1 MVLSR
6 CYQLANSDQLY
17 ASITTSFSQAASLTE
32 AQYERSLED
41 LRKELV
47 AVREKSMLD
56 AKGFQMEVSE
66 LKKQVAVLRDTTKV
80 GEKQRALEAL
90 QSDSKDNLLLIKE
103 LQESL
108 EMVDAEKA
116 LLAERLLDLEEG
128 VEQRVA
134 DRIAMERGYTKRL
147 QQDVENLR
155 AQNQETVEHYQQ
167 MEQER
172 NLLMAERDELNN
184 WMAVYEAGHGM
195 QEQSRVSKKLKEDN
209 RRLDIAMQAFQSQ
222 VGVLTDANAA
232 LTQAFA
238 RLKKETGKPADFSY
252 PELELHAEVQSAN
265 TSLLA
270 QKIVL
275 EEQVA
280 ALEAE
285 NTRMRTAMKNQ
296 AASIGEQGFKYTG
309 MSPDMLLQVNDFAS
323 NLRDGKVE
331 LPLNDRSRTLLGENN
346 SLKDEIGLLRLQV
359 ERYERE
365 IAGSISMSPR
375 GVVQAAINAVR
386 LPLDDS
392 RPAVVHDDVLRLAQ
406 ENVAMHEKLNS
417 LQSDLQKLLQKPTLL
432 EVTDKTATALTTPR
446 AVQGMISA
454 SELSDILTQNNRLML
469 KELEAIRTSRD
480 RDHHYFDDV
489 PAARETPYSI
499 SRNKAVTAAV
509 SRAAASYNSLTPA
522 AVAPTVAD
530 SVRPIAW
537 TPALVRGGMPFA
549 AATGPATP
557 HGKQLLKNALNQMNL
572 PPEEWAQDV
581 RDLNS
586 QLIECLEQLYEREQ
600 ELEDQSKV
608 LSTMEENLA
617 GIKQQMTSLYYD
629 YAQRSELWE
638 KRESQ
643 HKKDNKALN
652 EERDDLRLKLRR
664 MQDMAELLQRDNQDS
679 IHLKLA
685 ELTRKVTIYEVN
697 EAVLSRK
704 YIAQSEQ
711 LQQEV
716 TTRLSL
722 ETDFVEMEAS
732 LKRRILYLEQYKLAA
747 GSRIGHLQVKVD
759 ASVPQS
765 DYLVLQ
771 MEIDVLREDHLNTLR
786 REVEARMASLKALDH
801 ATELRSAR
809 IINSRLQSDLDAS
822 QASIRSKDSELLH
835 QKELTARALNAAK
848 SSLEVSQLVSELA
861 RFRGEASRLEVE
873 LMASN
878 RRAELLGEKL
888 QDILREF
895 ETSERRVKELERR
908 EIDLN
913 SKESA
918 ARRQALEMQLL
929 FDGGLTRSSAEE
941 LKLRLEKQERQLLES
956 AREVARHK
964 EIAEIASQQ
973 AQSLS
978 SFKKQYQD
986 EIVELREYCV
996 RLESRSDDE
1005 LLIGRL
1011 QRQLMSTKTTYKAFV
1026 RKYHFAR
1033 ENMRKRELAL
1043 RVLENRLDEQ
1053 DTTVMKAQESFRLE
1067 VSALKKA
1074 LYNLK
1079 NSVFENQEFRD
1090 KRLLLKG
1097 ADRERR
1103 KAATDK
1109 TSSLARSGF
1118 SAISLGEKLVDVSS
1132 KVDELA
1138 SQAEDAVSRAA
1149 QSEAE
1154 CRLMKDKVDCLS
1166 AERAILERTT
1176 VDLEALLKGKSKQ
1189 QAIAARLIALSEDI
1203 RVSKIANL
1211 QQRRQI
1217 QVLREEKR
1225 HLHSVISNIEA
1236 DVMELEESKVESETK
1251 HILYDIHDK
1260 AGLGSSAEEN
1270 FASRLLNFSQ
1280 LKKEDHTESSDRSIP
1295 PPQTGPPRAAPGDKA
1310 EQLGSKLTLDIDAIT
1325 GGEEPTAI
1333 TLTSDDLYRKLKAA
1347 NDSASEARR
1356 EASEVKLKNGSL
1368 MNQIASLESHLQEKD
1383 GQIQYYEHVLND
1395 EGLPGVMLRNP
1406 SNRARTLQQP
1416 ASRMM
1421 RDEQEQ
1427 LQEAASATIGS
1438 LRSLLEEK
1446 NRIIDKYREKVERM
1460 QQTTHSKSR
1469 AERRADD
1476 LLERMALDESEEAR
1490 AKRSGS
1496 MTRMDSQGGI
1506 QSEDAAVRIHRQQ
1519 LLTQI
1524 EQADSIIAEKS
1535 RLVNQLEQKLLAES
1549 NQRERAEARCGESI
1563 QEMEA
1568 MKEDM
1573 ITLVQQLQE
1582 SQARCAH
1589 LAKVSSGRTVI
1600 PEAAAQQIPGA
1611 PVENN
1616 NNRTKELEK
1625 LLRSKDDKV
1634 KGYRSIIIRLKDE
1647 FIKAEEEKAAA
1658 EVRLKVREVEI
1669 GSGAAPSSHGGI
1681 SAEEMKALKNKL
1693 TDLHDGLA
1701 HAKDDLDKARKVRE
1715 RLTLEKRQ
1723 TEESLNKMQ
1732 DELQKS
1738 ELQMISAQNGYH
1750 RVRKELEATRKNEV
1764 RLRERLKEALG
1775 GEGQKDS
1782 LAKAR
1787 DRIEALEREVDVLK
1801 AQNSALKGREAMV
1814 AESAAGPIS
1823 SGGGHVL
1830 GTGSG
1835 NIDETRLQMHSKWE
1849 QEKRL
1854 QKR

>member
-1 MVLSR
+1 
-6 CYQLANSDQLY
+6 
-17 ASITTSFSQAASLTE
+17 
-32 AQYERSLED
+32 
-41 LRKELV
+41 
-47 AVREKSMLD
+47 
-56 AKGFQMEVSE
+56 
-66 LKKQVAVLRDTTKV
+66 
-80 GEKQRALEAL
+80 
-90 QSDSKDNLLLIKE
+90 
-103 LQESL
+103 
-108 EMVDAEKA
+108 
-116 LLAERLLDLEEG
+116 
-128 VEQRVA
+128 
-134 DRIAMERGYTKRL
+134 
-147 QQDVENLR
+147 
-155 AQNQETVEHYQQ
+155 
-167 MEQER
+167 
-172 NLLMAERDELNN
+172 
-184 WMAVYEAGHGM
+184 
-195 QEQSRVSKKLKEDN
+195 
-209 RRLDIAMQAFQSQ
+209 
-222 VGVLTDANAA
+222 
-232 LTQAFA
+232 
-238 RLKKETGKPADFSY
+238 
-252 PELELHAEVQSAN
+252 
-265 TSLLA
+265 
-270 QKIVL
+270 
-275 EEQVA
+275 
-280 ALEAE
+280 
-285 NTRMRTAMKNQ
+285 
-296 AASIGEQGFKYTG
+296 
-309 MSPDMLLQVNDFAS
+309 
-323 NLRDGKVE
+323 
-331 LPLNDRSRTLLGENN
+331 
-346 SLKDEIGLLRLQV
+346 
-359 ERYERE
+359 
-365 IAGSISMSPR
+365 
-375 GVVQAAINAVR
+375 
-386 LPLDDS
+386 
-392 RPAVVHDDVLRLAQ
+392 
-406 ENVAMHEKLNS
+406 
-417 LQSDLQKLLQKPTLL
+417 
-432 EVTDKTATALTTPR
+432 
-446 AVQGMISA
+446 
-454 SELSDILTQNNRLML
+454 
-469 KELEAIRTSRD
+469 
-480 RDHHYFDDV
+480 
-489 PAARETPYSI
+489 
-499 SRNKAVTAAV
+499 
-509 SRAAASYNSLTPA
+509 
-522 AVAPTVAD
+522 
-530 SVRPIAW
+530 
-537 TPALVRGGMPFA
+537 
-549 AATGPATP
+549 
-557 HGKQLLKNALNQMNL
+557 
-572 PPEEWAQDV
+572 
-581 RDLNS
+581 
-586 QLIECLEQLYEREQ
+586 
-600 ELEDQSKV
+600 
-608 LSTMEENLA
+608 
-617 GIKQQMTSLYYD
+617 
-629 YAQRSELWE
+629 
-638 KRESQ
+638 
-643 HKKDNKALN
+643 
-652 EERDDLRLKLRR
+652 
-664 MQDMAELLQRDNQDS
+664 
-679 IHLKLA
+679 
-685 ELTRKVTIYEVN
+685 
-697 EAVLSRK
+697 
-704 YIAQSEQ
+704 
-711 LQQEV
+711 
-716 TTRLSL
+716 
-722 ETDFVEMEAS
+722 MEAS

-822 QASIRSKDSELLH
+822 QASIRSRDSELLH

-848 SSLEVSQLVSELA
+848 SSQEVSQLVSELA

-888 QDILREF
+888 QDILREA

-941 LKLRLEKQERQLLES
+941 LKLRLEKLERQLLES
-956 AREVARHK
+956 SREVARHK

-986 EIVELREYCV
+986 EIVELREYCA

-1043 RVLENRLDEQ
+1043 RVLEHRLDEQ
-1053 DTTVMKAQESFRLE
+1053 DTTVLKAQESFRLE

-1109 TSSLARSGF
+1109 TSSFVRSGF

-1260 AGLGSSAEEN
+1260 TGLGSSAEEA

-1280 LKKEDHTESSDRSIP
+1280 LKKEDHTDSAVRSMP
-1295 PPQTGPPRAAPGDKA
+1295 PPQTGAPRAAVGDKA
-1310 EQLGSKLTLDIDAIT
+1310 DHLGSKLTLDIDAIT
-1325 GGEEPTAI
+1325 GGEEPTSI
-1333 TLTSDDLYRKLKAA
+1333 TLTSDELYRKLKAA

-1368 MNQIASLESHLQEKD
+1368 INQIASLESHLQEKD

-1406 SNRARTLQQP
+1406 SNRARAHSSLQQP

-1496 MTRMDSQGGI
+1496 VTRMDSQGGT
-1506 QSEDAAVRIHRQQ
+1506 QSEDGAARIHRQQ

-1625 LLRSKDDKV
+1625 LLRSKEDKV

-1669 GSGAAPSSHGGI
+1669 GSVAAPSSSSHGGI
-1681 SAEEMKALKNKL
+1681 SVEEMKALKNKL

-1801 AQNSALKGREAMV
+1801 AQNSALKGREAVV
-1814 AESAAGPIS
+1814 AESASGPVS
-1823 SGGGHVL
+1823 ANSGGGHVL

>member
-1 MVLSR
+1 
-6 CYQLANSDQLY
+6 
-17 ASITTSFSQAASLTE
+17 
-32 AQYERSLED
+32 
-41 LRKELV
+41 
-47 AVREKSMLD
+47 MLD
-56 AKGFQMEVSE
+56 AKGSQMEVAE

-90 QSDSKDNLLLIKE
+90 QSDNKDNLQLIKE

-108 EMVDAEKA
+108 EVVDAEKA

-167 MEQER
+167 VEQER

-195 QEQSRVSKKLKEDN
+195 QEQSRVSKKLREDN

-285 NTRMRTAMKNQ
+285 NTRMRSAMKNQ

-309 MSPDMLLQVNDFAS
+309 MSPDMLLLVNDFAS

-375 GVVQAAINAVR
+375 GVMQAAINAVR

-432 EVTDKTATALTTPR
+432 EITDKTATTSTTPR

-480 RDHHYFDDV
+480 RDHQYFDDA

-522 AVAPTVAD
+522 AAAD

-608 LSTMEENLA
+608 LATMEENLA

-638 KRESQ
+638 KRELQ

-711 LQQEV
+711 LQQDV
-716 TTRLSL
+716 ATRLSL

-822 QASIRSKDSELLH
+822 QASIRSRDSELLH

-848 SSLEVSQLVSELA
+848 SSQEVSQLVSELA

-888 QDILREF
+888 QDILREA

-941 LKLRLEKQERQLLES
+941 LKLRLEKLERQLLES
-956 AREVARHK
+956 SREVARHK

-986 EIVELREYCV
+986 EIVELREYCA

-1043 RVLENRLDEQ
+1043 RVLEHRLDEQ
-1053 DTTVMKAQESFRLE
+1053 DTTVLKAQESFRLE

-1109 TSSLARSGF
+1109 TSSFARSGF

-1260 AGLGSSAEEN
+1260 TGLGSSAEEA

-1280 LKKEDHTESSDRSIP
+1280 LKKEDHTDSAVRSMP
-1295 PPQTGPPRAAPGDKA
+1295 PPQTGAPRAAAGDKA
-1310 EQLGSKLTLDIDAIT
+1310 DHLGSKLTLDIDAIT
-1325 GGEEPTAI
+1325 GGEEPTSI
-1333 TLTSDDLYRKLKAA
+1333 TLTSDELYRKLKAA

-1368 MNQIASLESHLQEKD
+1368 INQIASLESHLQEKD

-1406 SNRARTLQQP
+1406 SNRARAHSSLQQP

-1490 AKRSGS
+1490 AKRSS
-1496 MTRMDSQGGI
+1496 SVTRMDSQGGM
-1506 QSEDAAVRIHRQQ
+1506 QSEDGAARIHRQQ

-1625 LLRSKDDKV
+1625 LLRSKEDKV

-1669 GSGAAPSSHGGI
+1669 GSVAAPSSSSSHGGI
-1681 SAEEMKALKNKL
+1681 SVEEMKALKNKL

-1750 RVRKELEATRKNEV
+1750 RVRKELEVTRKNEV

-1801 AQNSALKGREAMV
+1801 AQNSALKGREATV
-1814 AESAAGPIS
+1814 AESAAGPAN